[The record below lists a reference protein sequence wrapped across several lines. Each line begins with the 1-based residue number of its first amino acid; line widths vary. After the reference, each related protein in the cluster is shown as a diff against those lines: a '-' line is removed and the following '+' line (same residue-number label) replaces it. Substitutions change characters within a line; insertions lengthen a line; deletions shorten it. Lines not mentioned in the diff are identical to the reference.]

1 MRTYP
6 IGRLLLKH
14 QYITNAAF
22 EQLKEEGEKRDTE
35 EYDLLRELNIISVS
49 RLMQAFSHI
58 FSLEIV
64 DLDLAEIDEGLLELF
79 PQKSMRKLGIIPLQ
93 ETEKE
98 LVLAVSNP
106 TLIAE
111 MERLRYYT
119 EKKFVLRV
127 ADREQI
133 IKRLNL
139 YSAESE
145 SAEAI
150 ERLED
155 AMEQQ
160 KRPEETILANIL
172 DDTSDAPTIRLTNS
186 IISKAITEGASDI
199 HIEPYERNVAVRYRI
214 DGRLIVQQRLPMN
227 VFPALITRFKLMGGM
242 DIAERR
248 VPQEGRLEIMMDNV
262 GTDLRFSTIPNI
274 FGEKLVIRLL
284 RKNALNKGVEELGFD
299 EESLGKVKS
308 MLDRTNGIILVTG
321 PTGSGKSTTLYSF
334 LKHLKSDETAIVT
347 VEDPVEYTIEGF
359 NQTQVSVKQ
368 GMTFPVALKA
378 ILRQD
383 PDIIMIGEI
392 RDEETAHIAVRAS
405 ITGHLVLS
413 TLHTNSAVSSMGRL
427 LNMGVESYLL
437 ADSLRGVVA
446 QRLIRRLC
454 PYCKEKYLASED
466 EKKTLGVDY
475 PVFLYKAKGCAR
487 CNDTGYQGRFAIFEV
502 LHVTPE
508 IGHMLQSGEEVS
520 RIAVK
525 LEERGDYQTLAQS
538 VKKAIL
544 KGETSMQEIK
554 EVDIDD

>member
-1 MRTYP
+1 M
-6 IGRLLLKH
+6 
-14 QYITNAAF
+14 
-22 EQLKEEGEKRDTE
+22 
-35 EYDLLRELNIISVS
+35 
-49 RLMQAFSHI
+49 
-58 FSLEIV
+58 
-64 DLDLAEIDEGLLELF
+64 
-79 PQKSMRKLGIIPLQ
+79 
-93 ETEKE
+93 
-98 LVLAVSNP
+98 
-106 TLIAE
+106 
-111 MERLRYYT
+111 
-119 EKKFVLRV
+119 
-127 ADREQI
+127 
-133 IKRLNL
+133 
-139 YSAESE
+139 
-145 SAEAI
+145 
-150 ERLED
+150 
-155 AMEQQ
+155 
-160 KRPEETILANIL
+160 
-172 DDTSDAPTIRLTNS
+172 
-186 IISKAITEGASDI
+186 
-199 HIEPYERNVAVRYRI
+199 
-214 DGRLIVQQRLPMN
+214 
-227 VFPALITRFKLMGGM
+227 
-242 DIAERR
+242 
-248 VPQEGRLEIMMDNV
+248 
-262 GTDLRFSTIPNI
+262 
-274 FGEKLVIRLL
+274 
-284 RKNALNKGVEELGFD
+284 NKGVDELGFD
-299 EESLGKVKS
+299 EESLVKVKA
-308 MLDRTNGIILVTG
+308 MLERTNGIILVTG

-334 LKHLKSDETAIVT
+334 LKHIKSDETAIVT

-508 IGHMLQSGEEVS
+508 IEHMLQSGEEVF
-520 RIAVK
+520 RIAAK